1 MRPAMIRMNPTVP
14 TMTGTIMPTIR
25 MRSAASPC
33 TNSAPKMRST
43 GPGMIASTSSTGI
56 VAASVHLVTCL

>member
-1 MRPAMIRMNPTVP
+1 MIRMNPTVP

-25 MRSAASPC
+25 MRRAVSLHELGAEDA
-33 TNSAPKMRST
+33 ST

-56 VAASVHLVTCL
+56 VAASVHRVTCL